1 MNILHLVLF
10 SNSYEY
16 DLMYNITSKFYKKI
30 KNVKTIYYTFSDK
43 IDKDYMLKDD
53 ILYIYGVEVNLL
65 TILDKTIKAF
75 MYFENKLSNYKYIVR
90 SNISTIVNFYLLYDF
105 LHRYNYH
112 YIGAKLDNLMWLD
125 YKSGIYDDKYFN
137 TNYYIGYCIIFSS
150 KMIKI
155 LIKNKNLLDYSVVDD
170 VSFGIFIKKY
180 YNNLILED
188 IFKDKLLILDDKT
201 VINENKKYY
210 FYRNKSLNRLNDVI
224 NMDKICKI
232 L

>member
-75 MYFENKLSNYKYIVR
+75 MYFENELSNYKYIVR

-105 LHRYNYH
+105 LHRYNYY

-155 LIKNKNLLDYSVVDD
+155 LIEKKNLLDYSVVDD
-170 VSFGIFIKKY
+170 VSFGVFIKKY

-210 FYRNKSLNRLNDVI
+210 FYRNKSFNLLNDVI